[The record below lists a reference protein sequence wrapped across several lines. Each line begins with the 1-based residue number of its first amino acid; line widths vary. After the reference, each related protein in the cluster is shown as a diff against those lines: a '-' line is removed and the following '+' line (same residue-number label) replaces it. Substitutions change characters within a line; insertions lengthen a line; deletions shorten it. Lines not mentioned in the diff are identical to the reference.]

1 MNFKVGDIVRGT
13 EVHTNPAR
21 MSDKGFVA
29 NIWKNQIWVLW
40 FGSKYDVQVAYEH
53 ELELLWRDPVGYLE

>member
-13 EVHTNPAR
+13 KAHTNPSR

-29 NIWKNQIWVLW
+29 KIWKNQIWVLW
-40 FGSKYDVQVAYEH
+40 FGSKYDVQAAFERD
-53 ELELLWRDPVGYLE
+53 LELLWRDPMGYLE

>member
-13 EVHTNPAR
+13 EAHPNPAR

-40 FGSKYDVQVAYEH
+40 FGFEYDVQVAFERD
-53 ELELLWRDPVGYLE
+53 LELLWRNPMGYLE